1 MDSSTLLRR
10 ARLEAGFTQDDVA
23 RRAHTSRPTLSAYE
37 HGRKSPSLETA
48 QRLLAATGHELEAV
62 PLVEFSE
69 HHTDRGRTF
78 AVPNRLARLS
88 FARAM
93 ATITLPLHLNWSA
106 PARMANLADRR
117 QRARVYE
124 VVLREGRPDDIRTY
138 IDGVLLADLWDELV
152 LPRKIRDAWT
162 PVVTAALA
170 DAA

>member
-1 MDSSTLLRR
+1 VDGSALLRM
-10 ARLEAGFTQDDVA
+10 ARLEAGLTQDEVA

-37 HGRKSPSLETA
+37 QGRKSPSLDTA

-62 PLVEFSE
+62 PLVGFSE
-69 HHTDRGRTF
+69 HHTERGRSF
-78 AVPNRLARLS
+78 AVPNRLARLP
-88 FARAM
+88 FGRAL

-106 PARMANLADRR
+106 PGRVANLADRR

-124 VVLREGRPDDIRTY
+124 VVLREGRPDDIRAY

-152 LPRKIRDAWT
+152 LPRGIREAWT
-162 PVVTAALA
+162 PVVSAALA